1 MGMPDQLEWEIL
13 NATAD
18 DWESL
23 QQIFLAVCCD
33 VTDGAVSRPNGPA
46 LVVRSFPRIRE
57 VADGIVRLVEAGLLA
72 AREED
77 GGAAVSNLDDKSY
90 VWRAWFAMTPA
101 GRAAWES
108 SEHAAAV

>member
-1 MGMPDQLEWEIL
+1 MTAIDTLEWEIL
-13 NATAD
+13 DSTAD
-18 DWESL
+18 DWENL
-23 QQIFLAVCCD
+23 QQIFLAVGCD
-33 VTDGAVSRPNGPA
+33 VPDAVPQEKYG
-46 LVVRSFPRIRE
+46 LVYTVKGFPRVGE

-77 GGAAVSNLDDKSY
+77 GGAPVANLDDKSY

-101 GRAAWES
+101 GRSAWES